1 MKAHILSIATSTP
14 PHILE
19 QSEAAEFMVE
29 MLSLKDS
36 AAQKLRKLYQNSS
49 ILKRH
54 SIIADFKKLRD
65 DWSFWGNQFPQS
77 PPTTSHRN
85 NLYKLE
91 APKLASQ
98 AARLALKNW
107 GGDPKQITHVIF
119 VSCTGMLAPGI
130 EFHLLK
136 ALNLN
141 RSTSRL
147 GINFMGCFGAF
158 KGLAVAQA
166 FAKENPEHRIL
177 LVCTEL
183 CSLHLQADLNMDT
196 LVGNSLFA
204 DGSAAAIIGCSPTAN
219 ETPLWEIVQNA
230 SHALE
235 DSLDKMS
242 WEACDTGYAMRLS
255 NEVPALMCAH
265 IHPFASTLLKGKCA
279 IQECDWAIHPGGKAI
294 LQGIEKEMNLEKE
307 QTIASWSTLANYGN
321 MSSATFLFV
330 LDALKNLNS
339 SKKWSLG
346 IGFGPGLSIE
356 GILLRKHDAANE
368 LSL

>member
-1 MKAHILSIATSTP
+1 MNAHILSLATHTP

-19 QSEAAEFMVE
+19 QSETAEFMIE

-36 AAQKLRKLYQNSS
+36 AAQKLRKLYNNSS

-54 SIIADFKKLRD
+54 SVIADFKKPRGE
-65 DWSFWGNQFPQS
+65 WSFWGNQFPQS
-77 PPTTSHRN
+77 PPTIYHRN
-85 NLYKLE
+85 ILYKKE
-91 APKLASQ
+91 APELAFQ
-98 AARLALKNW
+98 AAQLALKNW
-107 GGDPKQITHVIF
+107 GGDPKQISHVIF

-130 EFHLLK
+130 EFQLVN
-136 ALNLN
+136 ALDLN
-141 RSTSRL
+141 RSASRL

-204 DGSAAAIIGCSPTAN
+204 DGSAAAIVGCSPTTN
-219 ETPLWEIVQNA
+219 ESPLWEIVQNA
-230 SHALE
+230 SYALE

-242 WEACDTGYAMRLS
+242 WEACDTGYVMRLS
-255 NEVPALMCAH
+255 SEVPKLMSTH
-265 IHPFASTLLKGKCA
+265 IHSFASALLKGKCTE
-279 IQECDWAIHPGGKAI
+279 QECDWAIHPGGKAI
-294 LQGIEKEMNLEKE
+294 LQGIEKEMNLAKE
-307 QTIASWSTLANYGN
+307 QTMASWSTLANYGN

-330 LDALKNLNS
+330 LDALKNQS
-339 SKKWSLG
+339 HSKKWSLG

-356 GILLRKHDAANE
+356 GILLRKPHATGE
-368 LSL
+368 